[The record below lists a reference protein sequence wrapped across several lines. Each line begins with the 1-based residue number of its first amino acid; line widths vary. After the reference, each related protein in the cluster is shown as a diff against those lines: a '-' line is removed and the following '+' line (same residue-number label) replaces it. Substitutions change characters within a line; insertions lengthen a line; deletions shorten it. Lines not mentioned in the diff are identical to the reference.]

1 MKILSYALLIF
12 LLIIIIIGLIYPTFQ
27 DVELSNL
34 PDDIIDSLIEEWDD
48 FLCNL
53 NHQLKSLFRA

>member
-1 MKILSYALLIF
+1 MKILSYSLLIF

-27 DVELSNL
+27 DAELSNL

-53 NHQLKSLFRA
+53 HHQLKSLFRV